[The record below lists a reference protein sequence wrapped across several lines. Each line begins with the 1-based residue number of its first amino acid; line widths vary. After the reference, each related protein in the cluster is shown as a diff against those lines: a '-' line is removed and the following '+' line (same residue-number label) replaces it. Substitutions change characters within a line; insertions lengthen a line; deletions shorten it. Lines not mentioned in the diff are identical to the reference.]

1 MLHRRSCW
9 CHSRHHTHRPRS
21 YTNNM
26 PRHALPRAFFISATC
41 RNPWKSAPQ
50 EAMRGT
56 RGMLRGSYAVS
67 SSYEGAP
74 PPRPPHLAPRR
85 PPRRCTAPQ
94 PLRTTVASAPP
105 RVKSAM
111 SIRHFTTGNPLN
123 RPHANAWGSRF
134 RSDSPQGTFLILT
147 RRVARSNCTN
157 WDPINFVY
165 GAISA

>member
-1 MLHRRSCW
+1 MQASWRHDRMALDPWKWRLRGAIAGQFGRYECTIML
-9 CHSRHHTHRPRS
+9 PRS

-56 RGMLRGSYAVS
+56 RGILQGSYAVS
-67 SSYEGAP
+67 WSYEGAP
-74 PPRPPHLAPRR
+74 PPRPPHLAPRK

-105 RVKSAM
+105 GVKSARRFHL
-111 SIRHFTTGNPLN
+111 STVGNPLN
-123 RPHANAWGSRF
+123 RPHANA
-134 RSDSPQGTFLILT
+134 
-147 RRVARSNCTN
+147 
-157 WDPINFVY
+157 
-165 GAISA
+165 